1 MTKAGTRNDNQMN
14 VRTAMSLGTAVLCV
28 ALPLMAAAQS
38 AATPAKPAAAPYV
51 QDEYR
56 IGPGDELNI
65 SFPNNAE
72 LNHIGPVGPDGRVPL
87 PLLGNLLIAGD
98 TPTQAAAMISHA
110 LLDGGIAANA
120 VPDITVVRYGT
131 TIYVGG
137 QVKSPGAIQLASGMD
152 VLQAII
158 AAGGMTDTARTG
170 QVAVIRRTADN
181 HANVM
186 YFSMKDYRKGKS
198 DAVVATL
205 QPRDVIFVPRSRIAE
220 VDMWVDNY
228 LNKPVPFSKGFSYSY
243 GNYLS
248 TTNTVTK

>member
-1 MTKAGTRNDNQMN
+1 MTKADTHGNKHLIAR
-14 VRTAMSLGTAVLCV
+14 AGLFLAAAVLCV
-28 ALPLMAAAQS
+28 ALPLTAVGQN
-38 AATPAKPAAAPYV
+38 AATPASSASAPYV

-98 TPTQAAAMISHA
+98 TPTQAASMITNA
-110 LLDGGIAANA
+110 LRDAGIAANA
-120 VPDITVVRYGT
+120 VPDITIVRYGT
-131 TIYVGG
+131 TVYVGG
-137 QVKSPGAIQLASGMD
+137 QVKSPGAIPLASGMD

-170 QVAVIRRTADN
+170 QVAVIRRTPDN

-186 YFSMKDYRKGKS
+186 YFSMKGYRKGKT
-198 DAVVATL
+198 DGVVATL

-220 VDMWVDNY
+220 VDLWVDNY
-228 LNKPVPFSKGFSYSY
+228 INKTVPFSRGFSYSY
-243 GNYLS
+243 GNYPV
-248 TTNTVTK
+248 TTVTK